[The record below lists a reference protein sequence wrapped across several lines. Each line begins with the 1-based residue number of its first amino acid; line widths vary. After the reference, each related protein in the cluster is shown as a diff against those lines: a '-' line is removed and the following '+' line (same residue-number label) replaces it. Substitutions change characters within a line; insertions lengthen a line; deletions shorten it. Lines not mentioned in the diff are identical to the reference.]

1 VIGFDDTPTAA
12 VLGLSS
18 VAQPIAEVAA
28 ECVRQLRVM
37 LRGEPGPASALLA
50 PRLVLRTT

>member
-1 VIGFDDTPTAA
+1 

-28 ECVRQLRVM
+28 ECVRQLRAA
-37 LRGEPGPASALLA
+37 LRGEARPEPVTTLLA
-50 PRLVLRTT
+50 PHLVLRTT